1 MFLRSHDLLI
11 MIFVTQ
17 KGTFIQASEVQK
29 MDLENFVIFLESD
42 HSLRSTCTNHS
53 HTQNPNGVTVQT

>member
-1 MFLRSHDLLI
+1 